1 MSTSSSPI
9 PNNISQDILNDL
21 SEEEKKILE
30 TLQSKIKNKFDT
42 YSANIENLSGL
53 LNDPN
58 LLRDDP
64 INPKHITNYER
75 EIAVELRMEMSTIN
89 NEGQLIDI
97 SQILENH
104 YHIPVPS
111 GVDYLD
117 GITIFI
123 NNFDTHLLD
132 CAKKIN
138 KQNGRTEVPL

>member
-1 MSTSSSPI
+1 MNTYTNPI
-9 PNNISQDILNDL
+9 NNNISQDILNDL
-21 SEEEKKILE
+21 SEEEKNILD
-30 TLQSKIKNKFDT
+30 TLQSKIKNKLNT
-42 YSANIENLSGL
+42 YAANVENLSGL

-117 GITIFI
+117 RITTFI
-123 NNFDTHLLD
+123 NNFDTNLLD

-138 KQNGRTEVPL
+138 KQNGTTEIPV